1 MEEVKT
7 SDGDDAPEPAWRTK
21 QREFEKVKARAKA
34 LRLRL
39 TCTICG
45 EKAKLNCP
53 CGTTQYC
60 STDCQRIDWRDRGHR
75 KACKKIRD
83 ERAAEAARAE
93 APTPPPPEEIVYGP
107 APRSHAD
114 EVRARIAAEHEA
126 ARARREANPEE
137 PETTRMGSRCP
148 ICLEAWDVKPE
159 RDLRGKVF
167 AVDLSLWLVQAA
179 LSPLLK
185 AQHKHPHL
193 FLAYSRATFFLR
205 LGARLVVVVDGA
217 RDPRKRWRGGG
228 DPSDGNGA
236 RCVVRQASVSGV
248 ESGDARIHRVSDRPW
263 SRRDVVALG
272 LCCGTDL
279 DDGVPLAGP
288 RAAVA
293 FLGACRRDGR
303 DALDALRAWR
313 DEAEAPDVADAPGGR
328 IEAHCRARAWPPE
341 DLIRAY
347 LAAPAPEL
355 AASAFEWRKPSAEA
369 LEYANAAAC
378 IHGHHAHTSM
388 KSVAAR
394 LFSHF
399 VRTRRVSQPA
409 AQPPQPPPKTYV
421 VTVATDASLLDVYL
435 RSAELH
441 GLPEPVVL
449 GAGEPWRGPT
459 LDERFCGGFKW
470 VLLRRW
476 LKTVPNNA
484 IVVFTDAYDVFWNA
498 PLPSNLL
505 DDGVDVLFAGEPTCW
520 PDPSLADRYPPCA
533 SPYRFV
539 NSGCFVGRARA
550 LKALVARASARDDD
564 QLLAT
569 LYYLR
574 DPVRARVD
582 SACSRWQC
590 LGGVGTLGDGELAWA
605 PGSDG
610 RPALRNARHGTTPCA
625 VHGNGDGELQAQWR
639 ALAAIHLREP
649 G

>member
-1 MEEVKT
+1 MAPRRIRKQPKQPAAH
-7 SDGDDAPEPAWRTK
+7 DAS
-21 QREFEKVKARAKA
+21 Q
-34 LRLRL
+34 
-39 TCTICG
+39 
-45 EKAKLNCP
+45 
-53 CGTTQYC
+53 
-60 STDCQRIDWRDRGHR
+60 
-75 KACKKIRD
+75 
-83 ERAAEAARAE
+83 
-93 APTPPPPEEIVYGP
+93 PPPESLEP
-107 APRSHAD
+107 A
-114 EVRARIAAEHEA
+114 
-126 ARARREANPEE
+126 
-137 PETTRMGSRCP
+137 
-148 ICLEAWDVKPE
+148 
-159 RDLRGKVF
+159 
-167 AVDLSLWLVQAA
+167 
-179 LSPLLK
+179 
-185 AQHKHPHL
+185 AQPPQPPPQ
-193 FLAYSRATFFLR
+193 T
-205 LGARLVVVVDGA
+205 LG
-217 RDPRKRWRGGG
+217 
-228 DPSDGNGA
+228 
-236 RCVVRQASVSGV
+236 
-248 ESGDARIHRVSDRPW
+248 
-263 SRRDVVALG
+263 
-272 LCCGTDL
+272 
-279 DDGVPLAGP
+279 
-288 RAAVA
+288 
-293 FLGACRRDGR
+293 
-303 DALDALRAWR
+303 
-313 DEAEAPDVADAPGGR
+313 
-328 IEAHCRARAWPPE
+328 
-341 DLIRAY
+341 
-347 LAAPAPEL
+347 
-355 AASAFEWRKPSAEA
+355 
-369 LEYANAAAC
+369 
-378 IHGHHAHTSM
+378 
-388 KSVAAR
+388 
-394 LFSHF
+394 
-399 VRTRRVSQPA
+399 QPA

-582 SACSRWQC
+582 SACQLWQC

-605 PGSDG
+605 PGPDG
-610 RPALRNARHGTTPCA
+610 RPSLRNARYGTTPCA

-639 ALAAIHLREP
+639 ALANVHLREP

>member
-1 MEEVKT
+1 MYGLKK
-7 SDGDDAPEPAWRTK
+7 SDK
-21 QREFEKVKARAKA
+21 KAAKIYKRA
-34 LRLRL
+34 
-39 TCTICG
+39 
-45 EKAKLNCP
+45 
-53 CGTTQYC
+53 
-60 STDCQRIDWRDRGHR
+60 
-75 KACKKIRD
+75 
-83 ERAAEAARAE
+83 
-93 APTPPPPEEIVYGP
+93 
-107 APRSHAD
+107 
-114 EVRARIAAEHEA
+114 
-126 ARARREANPEE
+126 
-137 PETTRMGSRCP
+137 
-148 ICLEAWDVKPE
+148 VKPE

-179 LSPLLK
+179 SSPLLK

-205 LGARLVVVVDGA
+205 LGAARRRRRRATRGSGGAAAATRRTEFGRARGPRRAGAACVAVLRALGTPVVFAGEAEATRGAGAAGLVDGVFTEDGDAFLCETAASEHTSNDEPPPLADGA
-217 RDPRKRWRGGG
+217 RP
-228 DPSDGNGA
+228 
-236 RCVVRQASVSGV
+236 
-248 ESGDARIHRVSDRPW
+248 
-263 SRRDVVALG
+263 
-272 LCCGTDL
+272 
-279 DDGVPLAGP
+279 
-288 RAAVA
+288 
-293 FLGACRRDGR
+293 CRN
-303 DALDALRAWR
+303 
-313 DEAEAPDVADAPGGR
+313 
-328 IEAHCRARAWPPE
+328 I
-341 DLIRAY
+341 
-347 LAAPAPEL
+347 
-355 AASAFEWRKPSAEA
+355 
-369 LEYANAAAC
+369 
-378 IHGHHAHTSM
+378 
-388 KSVAAR
+388 
-394 LFSHF
+394 
-399 VRTRRVSQPA
+399 
-409 AQPPQPPPKTYV
+409 
-421 VTVATDASLLDVYL
+421 
-435 RSAELH
+435 
-441 GLPEPVVL
+441 
-449 GAGEPWRGPT
+449 
-459 LDERFCGGFKW
+459 
-470 VLLRRW
+470 
-476 LKTVPNNA
+476 A